1 MKATI
6 ERIAYE
12 VLCRFAPKNDENR
25 VISLCYHRILPRDCD
40 PAEVDRYTVY
50 MDSFDKQI
58 QMIKNAGFQIIN
70 PADMYTAT
78 GKSAIITFDDNIY
91 THVKYALPVLQ
102 KHGATA
108 TFFLNPDELNVDGQM
123 WDVDVAQLK
132 EAGMVIGAHNA
143 VHRVAS
149 MMSYA
154 EFQQAALRCKEFLE
168 QQEMDLYWAYPGGF
182 LGSYTPRQD
191 HLLRDLGFVRFS
203 TLEGRC
209 YPQHTDWVQSR
220 YVLRIN
226 SSLAYFRGI
235 LQGRMRVLGKA
246 KKAVYSYKKAKTH
259 SSIQEYRS
267 YLAPLGLNIRMTLI
281 LLVMAVFNLIA
292 LASIDSQQTT
302 QRTNLAD
309 TAYSEYDLS
318 PDITY

>member
-1 MKATI
+1 MDPCMSGGPNSRIRQPMKATI
-6 ERIAYE
+6 ERLAFE
-12 VLCRFAPKNDENR
+12 VLCRVAPKDEDIG
-25 VISLCYHRILPRDCD
+25 VLGLCYHKILPRDCD

-58 QMIKNAGFQIIN
+58 QMIKDAGFQIID
-70 PADMYTAT
+70 PADMHTAE

-91 THVKYALPVLQ
+91 THVKFALPVLQ
-102 KHGATA
+102 KHGVTA
-108 TFFLNPDELNVDGQM
+108 TFFLNPDELNVDGKM
-123 WDVDVAQLK
+123 WDQDVAQLR

-149 MMSYA
+149 MMSDE
-154 EFQQAALRCKEFLE
+154 EFSEAAVRCKAFLE
-168 QQEMDLYWAYPGGF
+168 EQEMDLYWAYPGGF

-209 YPQHTDWVQSR
+209 YPQHTDCVQSR

-235 LQGRMRVLGKA
+235 LQGRIRILGKI
-246 KKAVYSYKKAKTH
+246 KKAVYAYKRSTTKQVIPVEASY
-259 SSIQEYRS
+259 
-267 YLAPLGLNIRMTLI
+267 
-281 LLVMAVFNLIA
+281 
-292 LASIDSQQTT
+292 
-302 QRTNLAD
+302 
-309 TAYSEYDLS
+309 
-318 PDITY
+318 